1 MYIPLSKYTE
11 PKYTRGLELLKP
23 DGTYYVGWYFTDLK
37 GNIFTGKKPSKNNRK
52 LAQGNIEITSSRAKF
67 TFTKDS
73 IRPTERDYKNG
84 FFIRYFL
91 QDKRSKKIIEVKKEK
106 FNELRKID
114 YIISLQLEWL
124 LTNPIENIKK
134 GPYIYFGSLAR
145 NKGLDAVS
153 CQNINSY
160 VMFLDVGDELKP
172 DAINMIRNQKEVS
185 SDNLIFICKSCIN
198 FNRKSKPINIPLYP
212 LWLRYVVNPFL
223 IGGIIV
229 SVKLAKK
236 EYFYDGK
243 KEDWI
248 YWISLLNLK
257 PQLVYIDSINF
268 IYNIFNISDHY
279 DKKWR
284 SFIELR
290 TIFLSRDFSSSAI
303 GDQ

>member
-11 PKYTRGLELLKP
+11 PKYTRGSELLKS

-73 IRPTERDYKNG
+73 IRPTERDYING

-106 FNELRKID
+106 FDELRKID

-145 NKGLDAVS
+145 NKETVLEQRTIKFPSDFFTS
-153 CQNINSY
+153 
-160 VMFLDVGDELKP
+160 FFEF
-172 DAINMIRNQKEVS
+172 IREENVEITTSQLSNPKFDPVTDIKDRVQE
-185 SDNLIFICKSCIN
+185 NLFTEGGEFFIKGTN
-198 FNRKSKPINIPLYP
+198 
-212 LWLRYVVNPFL
+212 
-223 IGGIIV
+223 
-229 SVKLAKK
+229 K
-236 EYFYDGK
+236 EYVGK
-243 KEDWI
+243 YHIHPDKGPMVGGKHSRLPHD
-248 YWISLLNLK
+248 LLEK
-257 PQLVYIDSINF
+257 IDPTKTQPETQIDTGSQEF
-268 IYNIFNISDHY
+268 TPSVNISGGTGFTAGSGGSGGGGGGGGGGY
-279 DKKWR
+279 
-284 SFIELR
+284 
-290 TIFLSRDFSSSAI
+290 
-303 GDQ
+303 

>member
-1 MYIPLSKYTE
+1 MYIDINIITPVGTLEGLDDTILSISNVSKIST
-11 PKYTRGLELLKP
+11 
-23 DGTYYVGWYFTDLK
+23 
-37 GNIFTGKKPSKNNRK
+37 NIRINHFLVVNN
-52 LAQGNIEITSSRAKF
+52 LIEREKV
-67 TFTKDS
+67 D
-73 IRPTERDYKNG
+73 
-84 FFIRYFL
+84 
-91 QDKRSKKIIEVKKEK
+91 KKIKNFSI
-106 FNELRKID
+106 NSIIID
-114 YIISLQLEWL
+114 I
-124 LTNPIENIKK
+124 NPICSR
-134 GPYIYFGSLAR
+134 SLAR

-172 DAINMIRNQKEVS
+172 DAINMIKNQKEVS

-290 TIFLSRDFSSSAI
+290 TILVEKLKWNTFLSYPISLLHILLVSYRWIYLRISNQI
-303 GDQ
+303 Y